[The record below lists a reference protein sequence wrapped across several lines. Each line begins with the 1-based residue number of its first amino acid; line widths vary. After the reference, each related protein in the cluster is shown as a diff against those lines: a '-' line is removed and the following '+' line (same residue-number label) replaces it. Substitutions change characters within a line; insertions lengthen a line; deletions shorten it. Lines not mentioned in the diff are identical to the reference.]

1 MKRIGKTVW
10 FMAVMAVSVLIMAA
24 CSDGG
29 EQDISDV
36 RSNLQ
41 ATDATHLFDGVYSGE
56 WSIDQQVVD
65 TAQLVVVGNVLKV
78 RLPESVLT
86 ELCFGPIGN
95 GEVISSIDSEVHH
108 QAEFLGL
115 PAEIQIYSKG
125 YTNEAVYADAN
136 SDKAAVG
143 EAMYYAGASYVTIV
157 DGVTYVVEL
166 LSDEAGRTVYK
177 MVTMGWTIAY
187 RVTGFRITDTKTME
201 WRVQYQK
208 QPFTLYYNTKE
219 RIR

>member
-10 FMAVMAVSVLIMAA
+10 FMAVVAVSVLILAA

-29 EQDISDV
+29 EHDISDV

-41 ATDATHLFDGVYSGE
+41 ASDATHLFDGIYSGE
-56 WSIDQQVVD
+56 WSIDHQVVD

-78 RLPESVLT
+78 RLPESILT
-86 ELCFGPIGN
+86 ELCFGPIYD
-95 GEVISSIDSEVHH
+95 IS
-108 QAEFLGL
+108 QYNAEYLGL
-115 PAEIQIYSKG
+115 PAEIQIFSKG

-157 DGVTYVVEL
+157 DGVTYYVEL

-177 MVTMGWTIAY
+177 MDTMGWTLAY
-187 RVTGFRITDTKTME
+187 QVTGFRITDTKTMAWSVKHRE
-201 WRVQYQK
+201 H
-208 QPFTLYYNTKE
+208 PFTLYYNTKE

>member
-10 FMAVMAVSVLIMAA
+10 FMAVVAVSVLILAA

-29 EQDISDV
+29 EHDISDV

-41 ATDATHLFDGVYSGE
+41 ASDATHLFDGVYSGE
-56 WSIDQQVVD
+56 WSIDQQVVV

-78 RLPESVLT
+78 RLPESILT
-86 ELCFGPIGN
+86 ELCFGPIYDIKP
-95 GEVISSIDSEVHH
+95 EVL
-108 QAEFLGL
+108 QKAENLGL
-115 PAEIQIYSKG
+115 PAEIQIFSKG

-157 DGVTYVVEL
+157 DGVTYYVEL

-177 MVTMGWTIAY
+177 MDTMGWTIAY
-187 RVTGFRITDTKTME
+187 RVTGFRITDTKTMAWSVKHRE
-201 WRVQYQK
+201 H
-208 QPFTLYYNTKE
+208 PFTLYYNTKE

>member
-1 MKRIGKTVW
+1 MKRIGKIVW
-10 FMAVMAVSVLIMAA
+10 FMAVVALSVLIMGA
-24 CSDGG
+24 CKDGDSR
-29 EQDISDV
+29 DIADV

-56 WSIDQQVVD
+56 WSIDQLVVD

-78 RLPESVLT
+78 RLPEAVLT
-86 ELCFGPIGN
+86 ELCFGPIDDIEKSYTTTN
-95 GEVISSIDSEVHH
+95 ELH

-115 PAEIQIYSKG
+115 PTEIQIFSKG
-125 YTNEAVYADAN
+125 YTNEAIYADVE
-136 SDKAAVG
+136 SDNAAVG
-143 EAMYYAGASYVTIV
+143 EVMYYAGASYVTIV
-157 DGVTYVVEL
+157 DGVTYYVEL

-177 MVTMGWTIAY
+177 MDTMGWTIAY

-201 WRVQYQK
+201 WSVKHREH
-208 QPFTLYYNTKE
+208 PFTLYYNTKE

>member
-1 MKRIGKTVW
+1 MKRIVNTVW
-10 FMAVMAVSVLIMAA
+10 LMAVVAVGVLIMAA

-29 EQDISDV
+29 EHDASDV

-56 WSIDQQVVD
+56 WSIDQLVVD

-95 GEVISSIDSEVHH
+95 GEVPSINSEVHH
-108 QAEFLGL
+108 KAEFLGL

-136 SDKAAVG
+136 SDKAEVD

-157 DGVTYVVEL
+157 DGVTYYVEL

-177 MVTMGWTIAY
+177 MDTMGWTIAY
-187 RVTGFRITDTKTME
+187 RVTGFRITDTKTMAWSVKHRE
-201 WRVQYQK
+201 H
-208 QPFTLYYNTKE
+208 PFTLYYNTKE

>member
-10 FMAVMAVSVLIMAA
+10 LMAVVAVGVLMLAA

-29 EQDISDV
+29 EHDASDV

-56 WSIDQQVVD
+56 WSIDQLVVD

-95 GEVISSIDSEVHH
+95 GEVIFIDPEVHH
-108 QAEFLGL
+108 KAEFLGL
-115 PAEIQIYSKG
+115 PAEIQIYNKG

-136 SDKAAVG
+136 SDKAEVG
-143 EAMYYAGASYVTIV
+143 EVMYYAGASYVTIV

-177 MVTMGWTIAY
+177 MDTMGWTIAY
-187 RVTGFRITDTKTME
+187 RVTGFRITDTKTMAWSVKHRE
-201 WRVQYQK
+201 H
-208 QPFTLYYNTKE
+208 PFTLYYNTKE